1 MKMMIA
7 TGNSRK
13 SKKWKNLETTWDK
26 FRDKLRTTTRT
37 RETMAEY
44 LKMPKQEQDRIK
56 DVGGFVGGYLRDGR
70 RLAGNVVKRQLVTL
84 DVDFGDDTLLSTM
97 DLFYGDTEWVAYS
110 THKHTKDHPRLRII
124 FPLAKPVGPDA
135 YQAIARRLA
144 SDIGMDL
151 FDDTTYEPE
160 RLMYWPSTASDGEYK
175 YVENS
180 GEYLDPEAVLALY
193 DDWRDTSTWPVSSRQ
208 TDIILRDAKKQGDPL
223 AKPGLVGAFCRTY
236 TIPEAIEKFLPE
248 EYTATGKPDRYTYTK
263 GSTTAGLVLYE
274 DGKFAFSH
282 HGTDPVSGKLV
293 NAFDLV
299 RLHKFR
305 DQDDDV
311 RSDTKV
317 NNLPSY
323 VAMCEL
329 AREDDAVKA
338 EEDRE
343 RIEKMKTYFDD
354 DFVDVDFDAEWMRD
368 LTRDKKGTIESTPQ
382 NVKLILEKDPNLC
395 GRVAYNDFSFR
406 TVLLQNLPWRSKDR
420 GAVWKDAD
428 DSCLRNYLSEV
439 YGIKGANLIGD
450 ACAEVF
456 MRNHFHPVRDYIRG
470 LKWDGEKRA
479 ETLWIDYLGAKDT
492 SYVRTVTRKHL
503 IAAVARVFRP
513 GCKFDNVVILTGPQG
528 IGKSTML
535 KKLGRE
541 WFSDS
546 LTTVQ
551 GKEAYEQLHGVWIAE
566 LGELYATKKS
576 ESEAVKQFLSK
587 TEDSFR
593 VAYGHHT
600 ADFPR
605 QCVFYGTTNDTLF
618 LRDRTG
624 NRRFWPVEVTGK
636 GRKSFT
642 DFTDEEVGQV
652 WAEAYQLYRSG
663 ESLFLDPEME
673 KEASQ
678 AQEAH
683 SELSEKMGLIEEY
696 LDTKLPWQWQ
706 AMDLRERRDF
716 LEGRDDILNQKMT
729 GEAVRD
735 RVCVLEIWCEVFGGD
750 PKNLSNITSREINSL
765 MERMPGWERS
775 RSVLSCGKLYGKQ
788 RVFIRENGRFKKA
801 NLLAQMETRKQ
812 SPVKTE
818 TEETQTD

>member
-1 MKMMIA
+1 MKIMIA
-7 TGNSRK
+7 TGASRTAK
-13 SKKWKNLETTWDK
+13 RWKNQEILWDK
-26 FRDKLRTTTRT
+26 FLDKLRTTTRT

-44 LKMPKQEQDRIK
+44 LKLPKRDQDRVK
-56 DVGGFVGGYLRDGR
+56 DVGGFVGGYLKNGR
-70 RLAGNVVKRQLVTL
+70 RLAGNVVHRQLVTL
-84 DVDFGDDTLLSTM
+84 DADFGDDSLLSTL
-97 DLFYGDTEWVAYS
+97 DLFYSDTTYAVYS
-110 THKHTKDHPRLRII
+110 THKHTKDHPRLRIV

-160 RLMYWPSTASDGEYK
+160 RLMYWPSTAADGEY
-175 YVENS
+175 VFTENE
-180 GEYLDPEAVLALY
+180 GVFLDPDKVLSLY
-193 DDWRDTSTWPVSSRQ
+193 DDWHDASTWPVSSRQ
-208 TDIILRDAKKQGDPL
+208 NDIILRTAKKQGDPL
-223 AKPGLVGAFCRTY
+223 AKPGLVGAFCRSY
-236 TIPEAIEKFLPE
+236 TIREAIEAFLPE
-248 EYTATGKPDRYTYTK
+248 AYAETGKPDRFTYTK

-299 RLHKFR
+299 RIHKFR
-305 DQDDDV
+305 EQDEEV
-311 RSDTKV
+311 RSDTAV

-323 VAMCEL
+323 KAMCEL
-329 AREDDAVKA
+329 AAADGAVRE
-338 EEDRE
+338 ELDRE
-343 RIEKMKTYFDD
+343 RIEMVRNAFDD
-354 DFVDVDFDAEWMRD
+354 GFVDTDFDAAWMKELD
-368 LTRDKKGTIESTPQ
+368 RDKKGNIESTPQ
-382 NVKLILEKDPNLC
+382 NIKLILEKDPNLA

-406 TVLLQNLPWRSKDR
+406 TVLLQNLPWRSKSQ
-420 GAVWKDAD
+420 GGVWKDAD
-428 DSCLRNYLSEV
+428 DSCLRNYLSTV

-456 MRNHFHPVRDYIRG
+456 MQKHFHPVRDYIKSQ
-470 LKWDGEKRA
+470 KWDGEKRA

-492 SYVRTVTRKHL
+492 EYVRTVTRKHL
-503 IAAVARVFRP
+503 VAAVARVFRP
-513 GCKFDNVVILTGPQG
+513 GCKFDNVIILTGPQG

-587 TEDSFR
+587 TEDNFR

-600 ADFPR
+600 AVFPR

-636 GRKSFT
+636 GTKPFT
-642 DFTDEEVGQV
+642 DFTDDVVGQV
-652 WAEAYQLYRSG
+652 WAEAYQLYQDG
-663 ESLFLDPEME
+663 ESLFLDPDME
-673 KEASQ
+673 KEARNM
-678 AQEAH
+678 QEAH
-683 SELSEKMGLIEEY
+683 SEVSEKLGLIQEY
-696 LDTKLPWQWQ
+696 LDTKLPWQWKS
-706 AMDLRERRDF
+706 MGLPERRAF
-716 LEGRDDILNQKMT
+716 LKGDDDILAPNMV
-729 GEAVRD
+729 GEKVRD

-750 PKNLSNITSREINSL
+750 PKNLTNLTSREINTL
-765 MERMPGWERS
+765 MDLIPGWERS
-775 RSVLSCGKLYGKQ
+775 KNAQDCGKLYGRQ
-788 RVFIRENGRFKKA
+788 RIFIRE
-801 NLLAQMETRKQ
+801 
-812 SPVKTE
+812 
-818 TEETQTD
+818 QTHVL